1 MPKRKTDETEL
12 QENMQEQ
19 NEEQNE
25 TVTEEVDVVDDVMEE
40 DTLQT
45 IDENELAPDAENK
58 APATELTEKDAEEFE
73 EEASMADAFLRRTI
87 TLPGRRKRRAV
98 FREEERIVGDDND
111 ELDTF
116 ASMKKREYDMLAD
129 SAKAQKPKVLYGRII
144 GSEEVQ
150 VGSVRTVNA
159 VCNLITDKRADIN
172 TDRELRS
179 GIYKINIPAPML
191 FINREEHLG
200 EAGYDALK
208 KNVEMRIGSVV
219 EFVVYDLKP
228 DDINVLASRLR
239 AMQIL
244 SYDYYLGRKAQ
255 IKPGTLAKGYITYV
269 NASGVM
275 VDVFGAEF
283 FIPRNELAW
292 KFVRNPIHEKDLF
305 KVGKAVTVRIKT
317 VAKATQDVYEYKQP
331 YLLATGSIKDS
342 KPNPNEVFFD
352 KYVVGQ
358 KYKAE
363 IAYKTMAGEY
373 IVNLGS
379 ESDGI
384 DGDRAICFC
393 KAPSIEL
400 GGTPRLHQECL
411 VAILMKDDTTHRLV
425 GAFTYL
431 EP

>member
-25 TVTEEVDVVDDVMEE
+25 TVTEEVDVIDDVMDE

-98 FREEERIVGDDND
+98 FREEERIIGDDND

-179 GIYKINIPAPML
+179 GIYKINIPEPML
-191 FINREEHLG
+191 FINR
-200 EAGYDALK
+200 
-208 KNVEMRIGSVV
+208 
-219 EFVVYDLKP
+219 
-228 DDINVLASRLR
+228 
-239 AMQIL
+239 
-244 SYDYYLGRKAQ
+244 
-255 IKPGTLAKGYITYV
+255 
-269 NASGVM
+269 
-275 VDVFGAEF
+275 
-283 FIPRNELAW
+283 
-292 KFVRNPIHEKDLF
+292 
-305 KVGKAVTVRIKT
+305 
-317 VAKATQDVYEYKQP
+317 
-331 YLLATGSIKDS
+331 
-342 KPNPNEVFFD
+342 
-352 KYVVGQ
+352 
-358 KYKAE
+358 
-363 IAYKTMAGEY
+363 
-373 IVNLGS
+373 
-379 ESDGI
+379 
-384 DGDRAICFC
+384 
-393 KAPSIEL
+393 
-400 GGTPRLHQECL
+400 
-411 VAILMKDDTTHRLV
+411 
-425 GAFTYL
+425 
-431 EP
+431 